1 MIPVKRKPSK
11 GKTTDDNVPVTFS
24 KRYEND
30 LNEASKYLKEHYG
43 SDVIKQQKLSYPFF
57 PRRIRAYSHY
67 TKYIC
72 AVAGD
77 RLQALNIE
85 KELSFIGSLPF
96 MTNLDL
102 LNRFF
107 NISLAIAIFI
117 LDSLKDCGRL
127 AEAIIYIPSDRNA
140 LLTVT
145 LPDNFNYPTFSNDL
159 IRGVILLIEGRSQN
173 ECIETNNQDVFYNE
187 RNSNR
192 NSIIARSKI
201 SSEKMTS
208 TIVQSMEYEQRL
220 QCLISYIPQA
230 VITKAVHNWK
240 EAIDYCT
247 VLLLKEFEFIERKEY
262 EQGEETKP
270 LSEEQKIALKA
281 NVAFDFIDRNRCGA
295 LNALKSKKSRL
306 KIDNPYEVCFAA
318 FYSLKCKDD
327 DYAWLIELCGIVGEM
342 ACEMLPW
349 YRCPDFSSQPEILY
363 SVSTVHTL
371 NAVYYRSWH
380 GAIDEE
386 TDSSLSRDLLCRIV
400 YRKEGYVLPQND
412 SLLGKIQFMRKGIFE
427 ILLESGIFVITAPF
441 LVIIFLKLYQFKDTS
456 VPITLAILVISVVLF
471 RKQLHSL
478 NIAMIKRILRKILIR
493 RITKCQEISFPSNNG
508 LMRSQA
514 DYEKDLEALS
524 RLTAEQK
531 DELARCK
538 SKLHDAEKAL
548 EEQMTQY
555 DALKAKYDADSGE
568 LAELRETIYNIQNS
582 TDLELEVQN
591 DEPHFPY
598 RSKRRIIIVGGHE
611 RWISAMKQ
619 YIPNALYI
627 NPSSLNFDVS
637 LIKNA
642 DVLWLQTKAMPHSL
656 YYKVIDKVRSSKITI
671 KYFTFPSAKKCAIEL
686 YFDETKS

>member
-1 MIPVKRKPSK
+1 MKRKPYK
-11 GKTTDDNVPVTFS
+11 NKTTDNNAPVTFS

-72 AVAGD
+72 AVAKD
-77 RLQALNIE
+77 RLQTLDIE

-102 LNRFF
+102 LNGFF

-117 LDSLKDCGRL
+117 LDALKDCGNL
-127 AEAIIYIPSDRNA
+127 SEAIIYIPSDRNA
-140 LLTVT
+140 LLAVT
-145 LPDNFNYPTFSNDL
+145 LPDNFHYPTFSNDL
-159 IRGVILLIEGRSQN
+159 IRGVILLIEGGNQN
-173 ECIETNNQDVFYNE
+173 ECIETNNQDVFYSE

-192 NSIIARSKI
+192 NSIIARSRI
-201 SSEKMTS
+201 NSEKTTP
-208 TIVQSMEYEQRL
+208 TIVQSMKYEQRL
-220 QCLISYIPQA
+220 QCLVSYIPQA
-230 VITKAVHNWK
+230 VITKAVRNWK

-281 NVAFDFIDRNRCGA
+281 NVAFDFIDRNRCCA

-371 NAVYYRSWH
+371 NAVYYHSWH

-400 YRKEGYVLPQND
+400 YRKEGYVLPQNNA
-412 SLLGKIQFMRKGIFE
+412 LLRKFMFMQRGMFELIIELSIYVFTTPIFVL
-427 ILLESGIFVITAPF
+427 ILLELYKHKDAPIPIALAIIILI
-441 LVIIFLKLYQFKDTS
+441 LVARRKDLHNLNVAFLKR
-456 VPITLAILVISVVLF
+456 IF
-471 RKQLHSL
+471 RKF
-478 NIAMIKRILRKILIR
+478 LIR
-493 RITKCQEISFPSNNG
+493 RITHPPEIGFPKSIEDI
-508 LMRSQA
+508 RSKEE
-514 DYEKDLEALS
+514 YEKEIDELRQS
-524 RLTAEQK
+524 IAEQK
-531 DELARCK
+531 DELSRNK
-538 SKLHDAEKAL
+538 SQLHDAMRTI
-548 EEQMTQY
+548 EEQKIEL
-555 DALKAKYDADSGE
+555 DAIKAKYDSDSVE

-582 TDLELEVQN
+582 VDLEVDVNNTEH
-591 DEPHFPY
+591 HFPY
-598 RSKRRIIIVGGHE
+598 SPKKKILIVGGFE
-611 RWISAMKQ
+611 KWIVAMKQ
-619 YIPNALYI
+619 RIPNAIYI
-627 NPSSLNFDVS
+627 NPSSLNFDVA

-642 DVLWLQTKAMPHSL
+642 DVLWLQTNAMPHSL
-656 YYKVIDKVRSSKITI
+656 YYKIIDRARSKNIRI
-671 KYFTFPSAKKCAIEL
+671 KYFSFPSAQKCAVQI
-686 YFDETKS
+686 YMDETGV